1 MAQVEEFRSLPVLP
15 LKNTVLFPGLM
26 LPLSVGRK
34 STQAAVEAALATEE
48 KEIFIVSQRD
58 SAVEAPTETDLYPV
72 GTIAIVRRIQRQP
85 GGIMELMVMGEER
98 AKLVK
103 LDQVSDEDGS
113 TIYLRGRVLQMPLP
127 DDTGTEVEALEREIL
142 DLATKAIG
150 LAHGDS
156 SQDLSRVLKGQEDP
170 LHLVFLLASMMSL
183 SVDKE
188 QVLLESV
195 TRLDALRELHKYI
208 SHEVEVLELK
218 TKIASEARSEMNKD
232 QREYMLRQQMKA
244 IQQELGDKDDA
255 GDLVVLREKAE
266 KANLPEAVKKEVDRE
281 FKKLERTNSAS
292 PDYQV
297 TRGWIEFVLE
307 LPWNE
312 TTEDNLD
319 IKNARTIL
327 DEDHY
332 ELREVKDRILE
343 HLSVMKLNPNAKAPI
358 LCFVGPPGVGK
369 TSLGQSIARSLG
381 RKFERMSLGG
391 MHDEAELRG
400 HRRTYIGAMAGRL
413 LQAMRRAATRN
424 PVILLDEVDKVGR
437 DFRGDPA
444 HALLEVLD
452 PEQNKTFRD
461 NYLDLDFDLSKV
473 MFLCTAN
480 TLDTI
485 PRPLLDRM
493 EIIRLSGYSEEEKV
507 QIARRYIIPRQIAET
522 GVKPEQV
529 EFTDEGLRFIISGYT
544 REAGLRRLERSIAK
558 VVRKVAL
565 KIVEGSEPI
574 VKVDVPAVSEFLG
587 PEIVQPERFRK
598 TLPAGVVTGLAWTES
613 GGDVLYLEATTL
625 PQGKGLTIT
634 GQLGEVM
641 QESMKTAQS
650 FIWSHAEELGLEPKL
665 FKEYGLHLH
674 VPAGAIPKDGPSAGV
689 TAVTAMTS
697 AYTKLPV
704 RNDTAMTGEVTL
716 TGLVLPIGGVKEKV
730 LAARRAGMKRVILPK
745 ANEKDLRD
753 VPESVRAELEFLFAD
768 RVEEVLAAMIPA
780 LSAKLDQSAAA

>member
-1 MAQVEEFRSLPVLP
+1 MAQSEEFRSLPVLP

-58 SAVEAPTETDLYPV
+58 SATEAPTAADLYTV
-72 GTIAIVRRIQRQP
+72 GTIAVVRRVQRHS
-85 GGIMELMVMGEER
+85 GGVMELMVMGEER
-98 AKLVK
+98 AQLVK
-103 LDQVSDEDGS
+103 LDEVSDEDGAA
-113 TIYLRGRVLQMPLP
+113 IYLRARIHPLP
-127 DDTGTEVEALEREIL
+127 LPEDSGTEVEAIERDIL
-142 DLATKAIG
+142 DLATKAIS
-150 LAHGDS
+150 LAHGDTS
-156 SQDLSRVLKGQEDP
+156 NDLGRVLRGQEDP
-170 LHLVFLLASMMSL
+170 LHMVFLLASMMSL
-183 SVDKE
+183 PVDKE
-188 QVLLESV
+188 QVLLEAK
-195 TRLDALRELHKYI
+195 TRIDALRELHKYL

-218 TKIASEARSEMNKD
+218 SKIANEARSEMTKE
-232 QREYMLRQQMKA
+232 QRDYMLRQQMKA
-244 IQQELGDKDDA
+244 IQQELGDRDDA
-255 GDLVVLREKAE
+255 GDLIQLREKAE
-266 KANLPEAVKKEVDRE
+266 KANLPEGVKKEVDRE
-281 FKKLERTNSAS
+281 LKKLERTNSAS
-292 PDYQV
+292 PEYSL
-297 TRGWIEFVLE
+297 TRGWLEFVLE
-307 LPWNE
+307 LPWH
-312 TTEDNLD
+312 TVTEDNLD
-319 IKNARTIL
+319 IKNARQIL

-332 ELREVKDRILE
+332 ELKEVKDRILE

-358 LCFVGPPGVGK
+358 LCLVGPPGVGK
-369 TSLGQSIARSLG
+369 TSIGQSVARSLG

-413 LQAMRRAATRN
+413 LQAMRRAGTRN

-507 QIARRYIIPRQIAET
+507 QIARRYIIPRQLTET
-522 GVKPEQV
+522 GLKEAQV
-529 EFTDEGLRFIISGYT
+529 NFTDDGLRFLISGYT

-565 KIVEGSEPI
+565 KLVETGEAA
-574 VKVDVPAVSEFLG
+574 VTVDRDQVLDLLG
-587 PEIVQPERFRK
+587 PELVQPERFRK
-598 TLPAGVVTGLAWTES
+598 NLPAGVVTGLAWTES
-613 GGDVLYLEATTL
+613 GGDVLYLEATLL
-625 PQGKGLTIT
+625 PEGKGLTIT

-650 FIWSHAEELGLEPKL
+650 FIWSHAEDLGLDPKL
-665 FKEYGLHLH
+665 FKDYGVHVH
-674 VPAGAIPKDGPSAGV
+674 VPAGAIPKDGPSAGI
-689 TAVTAMTS
+689 AAATAMTS
-697 AYTKLPV
+697 AYTKVPV
-704 RNDTAMTGEVTL
+704 RNDTAMTGEITL

-730 LAARRAGMKRVILPK
+730 LAARRAGMKRVILPS

-753 VPESVRAELEFLFAD
+753 VPDSVRAELEFRFVD
-768 RVEEVLAAMIPA
+768 RVEEVLADMLPA
-780 LSAKLDQSAAA
+780 LAAKLLPAIAA

>member
-1 MAQVEEFRSLPVLP
+1 MAQSEEFRSLPVLP

-58 SAVEAPTETDLYPV
+58 SATETPGEADLYAV
-72 GTIAIVRRIQRQP
+72 GTIAIVRRIQRHT
-85 GGIMELMVMGEER
+85 GGMMELMVMGESR
-98 AKLVK
+98 AQLVK
-103 LDQVSDEDGS
+103 LDEVSDEDGS
-113 TIYLRGRVLQMPLP
+113 AIYLRARIRPMPLP
-127 DDTGTEVEALEREIL
+127 DDTGTEVEAMEREIL
-142 DLATKAIG
+142 DLATRAIN
-150 LAHGDS
+150 LAHGES
-156 SQDLSRVLKGQEDP
+156 SNDLARILRGQEDP
-170 LHLVFLLASMMSL
+170 LHMVFLLASMMSL
-183 SVDKE
+183 PVDKE
-188 QVLLESV
+188 QVLLEAA
-195 TRLDALRELHKYI
+195 TRLDALRELHKYL

-218 TKIASEARSEMNKD
+218 SKIATEARNEMTKE
-232 QREYMLRQQMKA
+232 QRDYTLRQQMKA
-244 IQQELGDKDDA
+244 IQSELGDKDDA
-255 GDLVVLREKAE
+255 GDVALLREKAE
-266 KANLPEAVKKEVDRE
+266 KANLPEAAKKEVDRE
-281 FKKLERTNSAS
+281 LKKLDRTNSAS

-307 LPWNE
+307 LPWNT

-319 IKNARTIL
+319 IKNARQIL

-332 ELREVKDRILE
+332 ELKEVKDRILE
-343 HLSVMKLNPNAKAPI
+343 HLSIMKLNPNAKSPI
-358 LCFVGPPGVGK
+358 LCLVGPPGVGK
-369 TSLGQSIARSLG
+369 TSLGQSVARSIG

-413 LQAMRRAATRN
+413 IHAIRRAGTRN
-424 PVILLDEVDKVGR
+424 PVILLDEVDKLGR

-473 MFLCTAN
+473 LFLCTAN
-480 TLDTI
+480 SLDTV

-493 EIIRLSGYSEEEKV
+493 EIIHLSGYSEAEKV
-507 QIARRYIIPRQIAET
+507 QIARRYIIQRQITET
-522 GVKPEQV
+522 GLKPEQI
-529 EFTDEGLRFIISGYT
+529 EFTDEGLKFIINGYT

-558 VVRKVAL
+558 VIRKVAL
-565 KIVEGSEPI
+565 KIVEGNEPVVVI
-574 VKVDVPAVSEFLG
+574 DEAQVVELLG
-587 PEIVQPERFRK
+587 PELVQPERFRK
-598 TLPAGVVTGLAWTES
+598 ALPAGVVTGLAWTEA
-613 GGDVLYLEATTL
+613 GGDVLYLEATLL

-650 FIWSHAEELGLEPKL
+650 FIWSHAEELGLDPKL
-665 FKEYGLHLH
+665 FKEFGIHVH
-674 VPAGAIPKDGPSAGV
+674 VPAGAIPKDGPSAGI

-716 TGLVLPIGGVKEKV
+716 TGLVLPIGGIKEKV

-745 ANEKDLRD
+745 ANQRDLRD
-753 VPESVRAELEFLFAD
+753 VPESVRAELEFIFVE
-768 RVEEVLAAMIPA
+768 RVEEVLAEMIPA
-780 LSAKLDQSAAA
+780 LQTRLAVAA

>member
-1 MAQVEEFRSLPVLP
+1 
-15 LKNTVLFPGLM
+15 
-26 LPLSVGRK
+26 
-34 STQAAVEAALATEE
+34 
-48 KEIFIVSQRD
+48 
-58 SAVEAPTETDLYPV
+58 
-72 GTIAIVRRIQRQP
+72 
-85 GGIMELMVMGEER
+85 MELMVMGEER
-98 AKLVK
+98 AQLVK
-103 LDQVSDEDGS
+103 LDEVSDEDGAAV
-113 TIYLRGRVLQMPLP
+113 YLRARIHPLP
-127 DDTGTEVEALEREIL
+127 LPEDTGTEVEAMERDIL
-142 DLATKAIG
+142 DLATRAIN

-156 SQDLSRVLKGQEDP
+156 SNDLARVLKGQEDS
-170 LHLVFLLASMMSL
+170 LHMVFLLASMMSL
-183 SVDKE
+183 PVDKE
-188 QVLLESV
+188 QVLLEAE
-195 TRLDALRELHKYI
+195 TRLDALKELHKYL

-218 TKIASEARSEMNKD
+218 SKIASEARNEMSKE
-232 QREYMLRQQMKA
+232 QRDYMLRQQMKA

-255 GDLVVLREKAE
+255 GDLAALREKAE
-266 KANLPEAVKKEVDRE
+266 KAELPEAVKKEVDRE
-281 FKKLERTNSAS
+281 LNKLGRTNSAS

-297 TRGWIEFVLE
+297 TRGWLEFVLE
-307 LPWNE
+307 LPWNT

-319 IKNARTIL
+319 IANARQIL

-332 ELREVKDRILE
+332 ELKEVKDRILE
-343 HLSVMKLNPNAKAPI
+343 HLSVMKLNPLAKAPI
-358 LCFVGPPGVGK
+358 LVLVGPPGVGK
-369 TSLGQSIARSLG
+369 TSLGQSVARSLG

-413 LQAMRRAATRN
+413 LQAMRRAGTRN

-461 NYLDLDFDLSKV
+461 NYLDVDFDLSKV

-507 QIARRYIIPRQIAET
+507 QIARRYIIPRQLTET
-522 GVKPEQV
+522 GLKAEQV

-558 VVRKVAL
+558 VTRKVAL
-565 KIVEGSEPI
+565 KLVEGNQENVI
-574 VKVDVPAVSEFLG
+574 VDQAQVLELLG
-587 PEIVQPERFRK
+587 PELVQPERFRK
-598 TLPAGVVTGLAWTES
+598 NLPAGVVTGLAWTES

-625 PQGKGLTIT
+625 PEGKGLTIT

-650 FIWSHAEELGLEPKL
+650 YIWSHAEELGLDPKL
-665 FKEYGLHLH
+665 FKEYGIHVH
-674 VPAGAIPKDGPSAGV
+674 VPAGAIPKDGPSAGI
-689 TAVTAMTS
+689 ASATAMTS
-697 AYTKLPV
+697 AYLKQPV
-704 RNDTAMTGEVTL
+704 RSDTAMTGEITL

-745 ANEKDLRD
+745 ANERDLRD
-753 VPESVRAELEFLFAD
+753 VPESVRAELQFIFVD
-768 RVEEVLAAMIPA
+768 RVEEVLADMIPSLA
-780 LSAKLDQSAAA
+780 PQLAAAIAA

>member
-1 MAQVEEFRSLPVLP
+1 VAQLEEFKNLPVLP

-34 STQAAVEAALATEE
+34 STQAAVEAALITEE
-48 KEIFIVSQRD
+48 KEIFIVSQRN
-58 SAVEAPTETDLYPV
+58 SSTEAPSESDLYTV
-72 GTIAIVRRIQRQP
+72 GTIALVRRIQRHP
-85 GGIMELMVMGEER
+85 GGNMELMVMGESR

-103 LDQVSDEDGS
+103 LDQVSDEDGNS
-113 TIYLRGRVLQMPLP
+113 VYLRARVNPLP
-127 DDTGTEVEALEREIL
+127 LPEDSGTEVEALEREIL
-142 DLATKAIG
+142 DLASRAIN
-150 LAHGDS
+150 LAHGES
-156 SQDLSRVLKGQEDP
+156 SNDLAKILRGQEDP
-170 LHLVFLLASMMSL
+170 LHMVFLLASMMSL
-183 SVDKE
+183 PVDKE
-188 QVLLESV
+188 QILLEAE
-195 TRLDALRELHKYI
+195 TRVDALREVHKYL

-218 TKIASEARSEMNKD
+218 TKIATEARNEMTKE
-232 QREYMLRQQMKA
+232 QRDYTLRQQMKA
-244 IQQELGDKDDA
+244 IQQELGDRDDA
-255 GDLVVLREKAE
+255 GDLSQLREKAE
-266 KANLPEAVKKEVDRE
+266 KAELPEAAKKEVDRE
-281 FKKLERTNSAS
+281 LKKLERTNSAS

-307 LPWNE
+307 LPWNT

-319 IKNARTIL
+319 IKNARHIL

-332 ELREVKDRILE
+332 ELKDVKDRILE

-358 LCFVGPPGVGK
+358 LCLVGPPGVGK
-369 TSLGQSIARSLG
+369 TSLGQSVARAIG
-381 RKFERMSLGG
+381 RKFDRMSLGG

-413 LQAMRRAATRN
+413 IHAIRRAGSRN
-424 PVILLDEVDKVGR
+424 PVILLDEVDKLGR

-480 TLDTI
+480 SLDTV

-493 EIIRLSGYSEEEKV
+493 EIIHLSGYSEAEKV
-507 QIARRYIIPRQIAET
+507 QIARRYIINRQIAET
-522 GVKPEQV
+522 GLKPEQIQ
-529 EFTDEGLRFIISGYT
+529 FTDEGLKFIINGYT

-565 KIVEGSEPI
+565 KIVEGNEA
-574 VKVDVPAVSEFLG
+574 VVTVDPAMVVELLG
-587 PEIVQPERFRK
+587 PELVQPERFRK
-598 TLPAGVVTGLAWTES
+598 HMPAGVVTGLAWTEA
-613 GGDVLYLEATTL
+613 GGDVLYLEATLL
-625 PQGKGLTIT
+625 PEGKGLTIT
-634 GQLGEVM
+634 GQLGDVM

-650 FIWSHAEELGLEPKL
+650 FIWSHADELGLEPKL
-665 FKEYGLHLH
+665 FKEYGIHVH
-674 VPAGAIPKDGPSAGV
+674 VPAGAIPKDGPSAGI

-745 ANEKDLRD
+745 ANERDLKD
-753 VPESVRAELEFLFAD
+753 VPESVRAELEFLFVE
-768 RVEEVLAAMIPA
+768 RVEEVLALMIPTLQA
-780 LSAKLDQSAAA
+780 RLEAAA